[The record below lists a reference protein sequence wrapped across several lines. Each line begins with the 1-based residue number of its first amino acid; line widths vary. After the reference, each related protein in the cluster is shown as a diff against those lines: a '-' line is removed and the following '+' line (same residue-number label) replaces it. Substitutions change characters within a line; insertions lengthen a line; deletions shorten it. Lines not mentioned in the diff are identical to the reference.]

1 MEPGPPKHSF
11 LRNLLVRVLL
21 FGVFVVVCRFAY
33 VVTIRGEACD
43 AGDFCFFRAPERLNI
58 LNSAI
63 DSTMAFVRAADGS
76 AVTLDPALRDLWT
89 SREWRKTVDYYASIF
104 QDLIGMGFLSPASK
118 ALCIETPTGQDV
130 LALREVGVSDAV
142 GIYKKSSQPLVIK
155 GNSSHHPFYDETF
168 DFIFAGG
175 GIVDRTAQM
184 ETFAAEIGRTLKPE
198 GFAVIQTASTK
209 DMYSLNSFVNMF
221 NCCRLIRSFEIDGPD
236 SSLPSIRELVLRK
249 ESGYTIVGRSEE
261 GSGGDAVN
269 KCAVPA
275 HKRQLLQGAEPLIT
289 EEPLKPWITLKRNIK
304 NIKYLP
310 SLADISFRRR
320 YVYVDVGARS
330 YGSSIGSWFRKQY
343 PKQNRT
349 FDIYAIEADKAFHE
363 EYKKKK
369 GVNLLPYAAW
379 LRNETLYFE
388 INQDPGQS
396 HEENVGGRGMGR
408 IKPDGAK
415 NSSAAEVN
423 KIQGLDFAS
432 WLRNTVSEKD
442 FVVMK
447 MDIEGTE
454 FDLIPRLVQSGA
466 ICLIDELFLECHYN
480 RWQKC
485 CPGERSPKYDKT
497 YDQCLELFSSL
508 RRTGVLVHQWW

>member
-1 MEPGPPKHSF
+1 MEPGSPKPSS

-21 FGVFVVVCRFAY
+21 FGVLIVVCRFAY
-33 VVTIRGEACD
+33 VVTLRGEACD
-43 AGDFCFFRAPERLNI
+43 VGDFCFFPAPESLNI

-63 DSTMAFVRAADGS
+63 DSTKVFIRAADGS
-76 AVTLDPALRDLWT
+76 TVTPDTALRDLWT
-89 SREWRKTVDYYASIF
+89 SREWRQTVEYYSSVF
-104 QDLIGMGFLSPASK
+104 QDLIGMGVLSPASK

-130 LALREVGVSDAV
+130 LALREVGVPDAI
-142 GIYKKSSQPLVIK
+142 GIYKKASRPLVIK
-155 GNSSHHPFYDETF
+155 GNSSHHPFDNETF

-175 GIVDRTAQM
+175 GVVDRTVKM
-184 ETFAAEIGRTLKPE
+184 DEFAAEICRTLKPE
-198 GFAVIQTASTK
+198 GFVVVHTASTK
-209 DMYSLNSFVNMF
+209 DLYSMSSFLNMF
-221 NCCRLIRSFEIDGPD
+221 NCCGLVQSFEIDGPD

-249 ESGYTIVGRSEE
+249 ESGYPILGRSEE
-261 GSGGDAVN
+261 GSGGDSVN

-289 EEPLKPWITLKRNIK
+289 EEPLKPWITLKRNLK
-304 NIKYLP
+304 NVKYLP

-349 FDIYAIEADKAFHE
+349 FDIYAIEADKTFHE
-363 EYKKKK
+363 EYSKKK

-379 LRNETLYFE
+379 LRNETLFFE
-388 INQDPGQS
+388 INRDPGQS
-396 HEENVGGRGMGR
+396 HEENMGGRGMGR
-408 IKPDGAK
+408 IKRAGAT
-415 NSSAAEVN
+415 NLGAEVD
-423 KIQGLDFAS
+423 KIQGFDFS
-432 WLRNTVSEKD
+432 NWLKSTVSEKD

-447 MDIEGTE
+447 MDVEGTE
-454 FDLIPRLVQSGA
+454 FDLIPRLVETGA
-466 ICLIDELFLECHYN
+466 ICLIDELLLECHYS

-508 RRTGVLVHQWW
+508 RGSGVLVHQWW